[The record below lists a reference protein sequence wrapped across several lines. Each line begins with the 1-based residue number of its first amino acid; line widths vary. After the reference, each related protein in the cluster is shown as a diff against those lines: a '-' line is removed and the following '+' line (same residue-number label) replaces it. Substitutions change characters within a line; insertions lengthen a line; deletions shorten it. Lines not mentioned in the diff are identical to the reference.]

1 MIGIQGG
8 SGLHSVQLRQI
19 LRCLVSASK
28 VNDLGGDHNQ
38 KKAYLLNTSPLCN
51 GASYISR
58 TLETWELLLVYK
70 GSRRDALTYPAKKVF
85 EQLKSKLPIH
95 DFIDANHVTE

>member
-8 SGLHSVQLRQI
+8 SGLHFVQLRQI

-28 VNDLGGDHNQ
+28 VHDLGGDHNQ
-38 KKAYLLNTSPLCN
+38 KKAYLLNTSPPLCN

-58 TLETWELLLVYK
+58 TL
-70 GSRRDALTYPAKKVF
+70 RDMGTAAGLQRIKERCSYISSKKI
-85 EQLKSKLPIH
+85 L
-95 DFIDANHVTE
+95 